1 MRAGNI
7 ERVKRQ
13 ALREA
18 VAENLDTIRG
28 LPPRGLRPA
37 PRTFRAFLRRAPL
50 FIIPLMLAG
59 FAYLTNTSV
68 PAAATVTVPPAK
80 VPARTQAVQQASA
93 IAQPLFTDSLET
105 VSASAFPLSVRRVV
119 LDAGHGGTDPGASST
134 SNVNEKNVT
143 LDIAQRLGAMLRKG
157 GFEVVVTRDND
168 RLIPLRERAHL
179 ANGSGADIFVSIH
192 VNSIPHPNN
201 HGVETYYLGPTND
214 PSLTQLA
221 AAENLTSGYALAD
234 LRKLLDRVYADVRR
248 DESRRLASVVQNQL
262 FSGLRGVDPG
272 LENWGVKRAPFI
284 VLVATDMPAILAEV
298 GCLSN
303 EREAEMLR
311 SGAYREQ
318 IAQALF
324 HGINAYASANDAPQ
338 RKGT

>member
-1 MRAGNI
+1 MRGGAIN
-7 ERVKRQ
+7 RVKRHV
-13 ALREA
+13 LRQA
-18 VAENLDTIRG
+18 VADNLDTIRG
-28 LPPRGLRPA
+28 LPPRALRPG
-37 PRTFRAFLRRAPL
+37 RRFVRLFLRRAPL
-50 FIIPLMLAG
+50 VIIPLILAG
-59 FAYLTNTSV
+59 FAFISSTGGSR
-68 PAAATVTVPPAK
+68 AKTVSPPARP
-80 VPARTQAVQQASA
+80 PAPHNRVTQALMTPMLMAD
-93 IAQPLFTDSLET
+93 TLEP
-105 VSASAFPLSVRRVV
+105 VSASAFPLSVHRVV

-134 SNVNEKNVT
+134 SNVSEKEIT
-143 LDIAQRLGAMLRKG
+143 LDIERRLGTLLRTN
-157 GFEVVVTRDND
+157 GFEVVSTRNDD
-168 RLIPLRERAHL
+168 RLIPLRERARL
-179 ANGSGADIFVSIH
+179 ANGSASDIFVSIH

-214 PSLTQLA
+214 PTLTRLA

-248 DESRRLASVVQNQL
+248 DESHRLANAVQLQL

-284 VLVATDMPAILAEV
+284 VLVATEMPAILAEV

-324 HGINAYASANDAPQ
+324 HGIHAYASANDAPQ
-338 RKGT
+338 KKGT

>member
-1 MRAGNI
+1 MRVGQI
-7 ERVKRQ
+7 DRVKRQ
-13 ALREA
+13 LLRQA
-18 VAENLDTIRG
+18 VADNLDTIRG
-28 LPPRGLRPA
+28 LPPRALRP
-37 PRTFRAFLRRAPL
+37 RRRFVRIFLRRAPL
-50 FIIPLMLAG
+50 VIIPLILTSLA
-59 FAYLTNTSV
+59 FLSNTG
-68 PAAATVTVPPAK
+68 VTAK
-80 VPARTQAVQQASA
+80 A
-93 IAQPLFTDSLET
+93 IAPAPAVTAQPRVVHASVAPMLMTDTLP
-105 VSASAFPLSVRRVV
+105 VSASAFPLSVHRVV

-134 SNVNEKNVT
+134 SNVSEKEIT
-143 LDIAQRLGAMLRKG
+143 LDIQNRLSALLRKN
-157 GFEVVVTRDND
+157 GFEVVVTRSDD
-168 RLIPLRERAHL
+168 HLIPLRERARL
-179 ANGSGADIFVSIH
+179 ANGSSSDIFVSIH

-214 PSLTQLA
+214 PKLTQLA

-248 DESRRLASVVQNQL
+248 DESQRLATAVQLQL

-284 VLVATDMPAILAEV
+284 VLVATEMPAILAEV

-303 EREAEMLR
+303 NREAEMLR

-324 HGINAYASANDAPQ
+324 HGIHAYASANDAPQ
-338 RKGT
+338 KKGT